1 MRRIG
6 NVLSAANIEQRLPR
20 EGRYARRRRGAAVN
34 LAVRDA
40 QDFPIAIASHRPSA
54 TIAADIKGAVVQRQ
68 APPFITRCRTTN
80 ADEPSGST
88 VAETDALDAQLR
100 RIRTGEQVTVGA
112 RGRQAI
118 GSAHV

>member
-20 EGRYARRRRGAAVN
+20 EGRYARRRRGAAVT

-68 APPFITRCRTTN
+68 APPFITRCGTTH
-80 ADEPSGST
+80 ADEPSGSP
-88 VAETDALDAQLR
+88 VAETDRSEEHTSEIQSLM
-100 RIRTGEQVTVGA
+100 RTSYSVLCLQN
-112 RGRQAI
+112 Q
-118 GSAHV
+118 